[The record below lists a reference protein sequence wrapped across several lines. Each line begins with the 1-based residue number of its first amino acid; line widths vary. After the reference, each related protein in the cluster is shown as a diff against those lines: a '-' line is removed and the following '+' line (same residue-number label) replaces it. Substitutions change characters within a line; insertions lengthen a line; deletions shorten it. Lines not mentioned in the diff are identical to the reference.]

1 MNESRPS
8 SDRDRDVADA
18 EPYRPRQAED
28 RLEASY
34 AAEADDDDEA
44 RAEGAD
50 EPSAD
55 GDPDDGPGDDLS
67 VGRDAAGPADQA
79 ARLLE
84 AEDAEAFLSRA
95 FEDFEERLVELVER
109 IVAVLQDGRLDA
121 GRRQALCERIAVS
134 VEHLVDLADAVETDL
149 GRCER

>member
-18 EPYRPRQAED
+18 EHYRPRQAED
-28 RLEASY
+28 RLEALY
-34 AAEADDDDEA
+34 AVEADEEKAQTEA
-44 RAEGAD
+44 AA

-55 GDPDDGPGDDLS
+55 GDPDDGPRDDLS

-84 AEDAEAFLSRA
+84 AEDGEAFARV
-95 FEDFEERLVELVER
+95 FEDFEERLYELVCR
-109 IVAVLQDGRLDA
+109 IVADLQDGRLDA

-134 VEHLVDLADAVETDL
+134 TGHLVDLADAVETDL
-149 GRCER
+149 GRCPR

>member
-18 EPYRPRQAED
+18 EPYRPRQAEE
-28 RLEASY
+28 RLEALY
-34 AAEADDDDEA
+34 AAEADDEEA
-44 RAEGAD
+44 WAEAAD

-55 GDPDDGPGDDLS
+55 GDPDDGPSDDLS
-67 VGRDAAGPADQA
+67 DGRDAPGPADQA
-79 ARLLE
+79 ARLLA
-84 AEDAEAFLSRA
+84 AEDAEAVVSHA

-121 GRRQALCERIAVS
+121 GRRQALSERIAVS
-134 VEHLVDLADAVETDL
+134 TGHLVDLADAVETDL
-149 GRCER
+149 GRCPR

>member
-18 EPYRPRQAED
+18 EHYRPRKAED
-28 RLEASY
+28 RLEALY
-34 AAEADDDDEA
+34 AVEADDEEA
-44 RAEGAD
+44 RAEAAD

-55 GDPDDGPGDDLS
+55 GDPDDGPRDDLS
-67 VGRDAAGPADQA
+67 VGRDAAGPADQD
-79 ARLLE
+79 ARLLA
-84 AEDAEAFLSRA
+84 AEDAEDFVSRA

-121 GRRQALCERIAVS
+121 GRRQALSERIAVS
-134 VEHLVDLADAVETDL
+134 TRHLADLADAVETDL
-149 GRCER
+149 GRCAR

>member
-18 EPYRPRQAED
+18 EPYRPRRAEE
-28 RLEASY
+28 RLEELY
-34 AAEADDDDEA
+34 AVEADDDDEA

-55 GDPDDGPGDDLS
+55 GDPDDGPRDDLS
-67 VGRDAAGPADQA
+67 DGRDAAGPADQA

-84 AEDAEAFLSRA
+84 GEDGEAFARV
-95 FEDFEERLVELVER
+95 FEDFEERLAELMGR
-109 IVAVLQDGRLDA
+109 IAVVLEDGRLDA
-121 GRRQALCERIAVS
+121 GRRQALSERIAVS
-134 VEHLVDLADAVETDL
+134 TGHLVDLADAVETDL

>member
-1 MNESRPS
+1 MNESPPS
-8 SDRDRDVADA
+8 HDRDRDVADA
-18 EPYRPRQAED
+18 EQCRPRQAEE
-28 RLEASY
+28 RLEALY
-34 AAEADDDDEA
+34 AVEADDDDEA

-55 GDPDDGPGDDLS
+55 GDPDDGPRDDLS

-79 ARLLE
+79 ARLLA
-84 AEDAEAFLSRA
+84 AEDAEDFVSRA

-134 VEHLVDLADAVETDL
+134 TGHLVDLADAVETDL
-149 GRCER
+149 GRCAR

>member
-28 RLEASY
+28 RLEALY
-34 AAEADDDDEA
+34 AAEADDEEA
-44 RAEGAD
+44 RAEAAD
-50 EPSAD
+50 EPPAD
-55 GDPDDGPGDDLS
+55 GDPDDGPRDDLS
-67 VGRDAAGPADQA
+67 DGRDASGPADQA
-79 ARLLE
+79 ARLLA
-84 AEDAEAFLSRA
+84 AEDGEALVSRA

-121 GRRQALCERIAVS
+121 GRRQALRERIAVS
-134 VEHLVDLADAVETDL
+134 TGHLVDLADAVETDL
-149 GRCER
+149 GRCAR